1 MEIIDYRRGDAK
13 GGILVNGKDQYIA
26 VTELTSKK
34 FKSLRGAQ
42 KFLESYG
49 YRPVKGNETKSI
61 GGKRDVWEFVKENRD
76 GAVHFLRLIKIRYT
90 DGSPIY
96 KSEFYDQEGHKL
108 ALRFDS
114 FEEAEET
121 LQRLGYRLKNWSSYP
136 FEVEFMDQR
145 EWVPPLTAEV
155 RKQAGRLLASRK
167 KSSIGK
173 SRSSR
178 KPLVRGFHDEWYVVI
193 EKNLP
198 RRTSRMIDYD
208 YGEENMYDNVVMKIL
223 DWAYDNNDK
232 DLIKSLNNIKTT
244 KDFVKRTG
252 SKIPYGYSTDI
263 YGDKEWEI
271 LEVTKANFEELGEE
285 YPDIYD
291 RFKDD
296 FLDEDDDY

>member
-26 VTELTSKK
+26 VTESTSKK

-49 YRPVKGNETKSI
+49 YRPSAGNRGT
-61 GGKRDVWEFVKENRD
+61 
-76 GAVHFLRLIKIRYT
+76 
-90 DGSPIY
+90 
-96 KSEFYDQEGHKL
+96 
-108 ALRFDS
+108 
-114 FEEAEET
+114 
-121 LQRLGYRLKNWSSYP
+121 
-136 FEVEFMDQR
+136 
-145 EWVPPLTAEV
+145 
-155 RKQAGRLLASRK
+155 
-167 KSSIGK
+167 SIGK
-173 SRSSR
+173 SRRSR

-271 LEVTKANFEELGEE
+271 LEVTKENFEELGEE

-291 RFKDD
+291 RFKYD